1 MIRVL
6 LAEDSAVTRAY
17 LSYLLEDD
25 PGIEVVGAATDG
37 NEAVEMAAR
46 LRPDVILMD
55 VHMPNLDGYEAT
67 RQIMENTPTPI
78 VMATAS
84 SSQSETR
91 GGFTALEAGA
101 LILLS
106 KPPALWE
113 DGHEESAAELLR
125 TLKLMAEVRVVRRWA
140 GRRENGGAH
149 PSNRFPRPRDPKVVA
164 LGASTGGPQAI
175 STILAALPGPLGVPV
190 VLVQHISDGFI
201 DGFVEWLGTRT
212 PMRVVVASPGEAL
225 QPGTVHVAGG
235 GRHMTVTRDGRIN
248 LDHGPP
254 MNGFRP
260 SISRLFDS
268 VATYAG
274 REAVGVLLTGM
285 GRDGADGLRRM
296 RDAGGLTIAQ
306 DEASCVIFGMPG
318 EAVRLKAACE
328 VLSPAAIAEALWAVE
343 TERVR

>member
-25 PGIEVVGAATDG
+25 PGIEVVGAAKDG
-37 NEAVEMAAR
+37 REAVELAAS

-55 VHMPNLDGYEAT
+55 VHMPNVDGYEAT
-67 RQIMENTPTPI
+67 RQIMASTPTPI

-106 KPPALWE
+106 KPPALWDE
-113 DGHEESAAELLR
+113 GHEESAAELLR
-125 TLKLMAEVRVVRRWA
+125 TLKLMAEVKVVRRWN
-140 GRRENGGAH
+140 GRQVNGTH
-149 PSNRFPRPRDPKVVA
+149 PSNRFPRPHEAKVVA
-164 LGASTGGPQAI
+164 IGASTGGPQAI
-175 STILAALPGPLGVPV
+175 SAILAALPGTLGVPV
-190 VLVQHISDGFI
+190 LLVQHISDGFI

-212 PMRVVVASPGEAL
+212 PMEVVVASQGEAL
-225 QPGTVHVAGG
+225 RAGTVHVAGG
-235 GRHMTVTRDGRIN
+235 GRHMTVTRDGRLN

-260 SISRLFDS
+260 SISRLFSS
-268 VATYAG
+268 VASTCG
-274 REAVGVLLTGM
+274 REAVGILLTGM
-285 GRDGADGLRRM
+285 GRDGADGLRQM

-306 DEASCVIFGMPG
+306 DEASSVIFGMPG

-328 VLSPAAIAEALWAVE
+328 VLPPAAIAEALWAVE
-343 TERVR
+343 MERVR

>member
-17 LSYLLEDD
+17 LGYLLSDD
-25 PGIEVVGAATDG
+25 PGIEVVGAAKDG
-37 NEAVEMAAR
+37 VQAVEMAAR

-67 RQIMENTPTPI
+67 RQIMETTPTPI

-125 TLKLMAEVRVVRRWA
+125 TLKLMAEVKVVRRWA
-140 GRRENGGAH
+140 GRRENGVH
-149 PSNRFPRPRDPKVVA
+149 PSNRFPRPHEPKVIA
-164 LGASTGGPQAI
+164 IGASTGGPQAI
-175 STILAALPGPLGVPV
+175 ASILAALPGTLGVPLL
-190 VLVQHISDGFI
+190 LVQHISDGFI
-201 DGFVEWLGTRT
+201 EGFVEWMGSRT
-212 PMRVVVASPGEAL
+212 PMPVVVATHGEEL
-225 QPGTVHVAGG
+225 RPGTVHVAGG
-235 GRHMTVTRDGRIN
+235 GRHMTITREGRLN

-260 SISRLFDS
+260 SISRLFNS
-268 VATYAG
+268 VAAYAG
-274 REAVGVLLTGM
+274 HEAVGVLLTGM
-285 GRDGADGLRRM
+285 GRDGADGLRQM

-306 DEASCVIFGMPG
+306 DEASSVIFGMPG

-328 VLSPAAIAEALWAVE
+328 VLSPAAIAEALRVVE
-343 TERVR
+343 TERVK